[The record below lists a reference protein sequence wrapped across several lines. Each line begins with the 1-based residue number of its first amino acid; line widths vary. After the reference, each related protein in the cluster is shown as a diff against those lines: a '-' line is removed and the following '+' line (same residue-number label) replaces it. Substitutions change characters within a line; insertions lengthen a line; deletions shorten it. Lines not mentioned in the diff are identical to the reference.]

1 MRQKMSGRPPQPEKA
16 EAGGPFFIFCI
27 LEVLALDNPRT
38 AVYNKNK
45 ERRYP
50 CKRLAP
56 HQSSITKVMT
66 ATGLGVLG
74 GHFFLCFFL
83 CILVLDNP
91 RTAVYN
97 KDKERRYPCKRLA
110 PHQFKSLQKVMT
122 ATELGNCGRSFLFVL
137 FPFAAIRIILFPVV
151 HQMYNTY
158 EKCQQCDDRLEKQ

>member
-1 MRQKMSGRPPQPEKA
+1 M
-16 EAGGPFFIFCI
+16 
-27 LEVLALDNPRT
+27 LDNPRT
-38 AVYNKNK
+38 TVYNKDK

>member
-1 MRQKMSGRPPQPEKA
+1 MDKNVGLYQNALENVGPPATAWKGRSGWSV
-16 EAGGPFFIFCI
+16 FIFCI
-27 LEVLALDNPRT
+27 PVLDNPHTTVLNKDKERRWLHSGQLPLSVSHFEKHDRRSLEDYRGGHFFLCFFLCTLVLDNPRT

-83 CILVLDNP
+83 LLP
-91 RTAVYN
+91 
-97 KDKERRYPCKRLA
+97 
-110 PHQFKSLQKVMT
+110 
-122 ATELGNCGRSFLFVL
+122 
-137 FPFAAIRIILFPVV
+137 
-151 HQMYNTY
+151 
-158 EKCQQCDDRLEKQ
+158 